1 MTTPPPASLQVTI
14 FGCVLSIDSA
24 TVPITEPISD
34 LLKVC
39 PTPNPESESS
49 ISNHCHQVF
58 ALADQKW
65 ESSRIQVLCTQCHVT
80 CSVSSQR
87 TLFP

>member
-1 MTTPPPASLQVTI
+1 VTI

-39 PTPNPESESS
+39 PAPNPESESS

-80 CSVSSQR
+80 CHVTCSVSSQR